1 MGVRKYINQLGTSFA
16 NSKQLGLLLPTVKKI
31 VQGFSK
37 DDILAA
43 LEDDSKMRDFAEV
56 VYSKLP
62 VGIKSSFTKDW
73 FVQELVN
80 NKEKLLARTSNKKK
94 IRKKK

>member
-1 MGVRKYINQLGTSFA
+1 MGVRKYINQLGAGFA
-16 NSKQLGLLLPTVKKI
+16 NTKQLGLLLPTVKKI
-31 VQGFSK
+31 VKGFSK
-37 DDILAA
+37 DEVHGA
-43 LEDDSKMRDFAEV
+43 LESDDKMREFAEI

-80 NKEKLLARTSNKKK
+80 NKEKLLAKTSNKKK